1 MLISHARSALADRR
15 PHLFLVPESAAALPV
30 ALPGDTVGCGGVR
43 MLPLTSESRSQ
54 VCQFLLGPSE
64 MDTLGVSEHV
74 LGGWGDRKQ
83 DTPQLTHPNNQ
94 SDIRLW
100 RG

>member
-1 MLISHARSALADRR
+1 M
-15 PHLFLVPESAAALPV
+15 
-30 ALPGDTVGCGGVR
+30 
-43 MLPLTSESRSQ
+43 
-54 VCQFLLGPSE
+54 CQFLLGPSE

-100 RG
+100 RGQGQIWMEPETGLLMLYCESTTHW